1 MTGTSPARTASPDWV
16 AQTADRVIRAFEKR
30 TADGKAGEKL
40 VCASGI
46 SPSGPIHLGNLREL
60 LVPHFVAE
68 EVKARG
74 IACEHLL
81 SWDDFDRLRKVPAG
95 VPASFAEHVGRP
107 LTGIPDPYGDL
118 DSWAER
124 FKTPFRAAM
133 ARLGVE
139 VREISQT
146 EMYTAG
152 AYRSQI
158 LTALDQRVAI
168 NDVLARFRTLEAEAG
183 ITPDADDE
191 DGAPAPETQAE
202 DDSDVEIGSTY
213 WPYKV
218 YCHQC
223 GRDHTHLTGVEHP
236 ADTAVGS
243 GPVWISYA
251 CDSCG
256 HSGRFDLNVENPGK
270 LVWKVDWPMRWAYE
284 RVTFEA
290 GGADHSSPGSS
301 FSVGSD
307 LVRSIFDGLP
317 PEYVA
322 YSFVG
327 AQGGG
332 KMSSSRGAVPTPSD
346 ALEVL
351 EVPILRWLYVR
362 KTPRQGISIDLA
374 EGIHALY
381 DEWDALS
388 RKAAEG
394 KAQASMGLAYDRARA
409 TESAGEFERPGVV
422 VPFRTLASAVSVAA
436 GDPAQTARIVGVLA
450 ELDEAEVPR
459 TEPRLGLAKRWM
471 EAYAPPGERITVRP
485 EPDRER
491 LANLDDSE
499 ARWLAL
505 LMEHLDDDW
514 TLEGARTLAYGVPKL
529 ALGLPLDTDP
539 TAELKV
545 AQREFF
551 KLLYELILS
560 ADTGPRIPTLLLA
573 LGQDQVRHLLT
584 PATP

>member
-1 MTGTSPARTASPDWV
+1 MTGSPPARTASPDWV
-16 AQTADRVIRAFEKR
+16 AQIADRVIRAFEKR
-30 TADGKAGEKL
+30 TADGKAGDKL

-68 EVKARG
+68 EIKARG
-74 IACEHLL
+74 VSCEHIL
-81 SWDDFDRLRKVPAG
+81 SWDDYDRLRKVPAG

-107 LTGIPDPYGDL
+107 LTGIPDPYGEL

-124 FKTPFRAAM
+124 FKAPFRAAM

-146 EMYTAG
+146 EMYTTG
-152 AYRSQI
+152 AYREQI
-158 LTALDQRVAI
+158 LTALDQRLAI

-183 ITPDADDE
+183 ITPDDDE
-191 DGAPAPETQAE
+191 DGAALTETQAE
-202 DDSDVEIGSTY
+202 DDSDVEIGSSY

-223 GRDHTHLTGVEHP
+223 GRDHTQL
-236 ADTAVGS
+236 TAVERSGDGPDD
-243 GPVWISYA
+243 GPVWVSYT
-251 CDSCG
+251 CDGCG
-256 HSGRFDLNVENPGK
+256 HSGRFDLTVENPGK

-327 AQGGG
+327 TRGEG

-362 KTPRQGISIDLA
+362 KAPRQGITIDLA

-394 KAQASMGLAYDRARA
+394 KAQASMGQAYDRARA
-409 TESAGEFERPGVV
+409 TGLAGEFERPGAV

-436 GDPAQTARIVGVLA
+436 GDPTQTTRIVGVLA
-450 ELDEAEVPR
+450 ELDDADVPR

-471 EAYAPPGERITVRP
+471 EAYAPAGERITVRP

-491 LANLDDSE
+491 LAHLDDSE
-499 ARWLAL
+499 ARWLEL
-505 LMEHLDDDW
+505 LLGRLDDDW
-514 TLEGARTLAYGVPKL
+514 SLEGARTLAYGVPKL
-529 ALGLPLDTDP
+529 ALGLPLDTEP

-551 KLLYELILS
+551 KLLYQLILS

-573 LGQDQVRHLLT
+573 LGPDQVRHLLT
-584 PATP
+584 PSSP

>member
-1 MTGTSPARTASPDWV
+1 MTGSPPARTTSPDWV
-16 AQTADRVIRAFEKR
+16 TQIADRVIRAHEKR
-30 TADGKAGEKL
+30 TADGKAGDKV

-68 EVKARG
+68 EIKARG
-74 IACEHLL
+74 IPCEHLL
-81 SWDDFDRLRKVPAG
+81 SWDDYDRLRKVPAG
-95 VPASFAEHVGRP
+95 VPTSFAEHVGRP
-107 LTGIPDPYGDL
+107 LTGIPDPYGEL
-118 DSWAER
+118 ASWAER

-152 AYRSQI
+152 AYRDQI
-158 LTALDQRVAI
+158 LSALDQRLAI
-168 NDVLARFRTLEAEAG
+168 NDVLARFRTLEVEAG
-183 ITPDADDE
+183 ITPNDDE
-191 DGAPAPETQAE
+191 DGALPVETQAE
-202 DDSDVEIGSTY
+202 DDSDVEIGSSY

-218 YCHQC
+218 YCHEC
-223 GRDHTHLTGVEHP
+223 GRDHTHLTGVEH
-236 ADTAVGS
+236 AGDG
-243 GPVWISYA
+243 VWISYV
-251 CDSCG
+251 CDGCG
-256 HSGRFDLNVENPGK
+256 HAGRFDLNVENPGK

-284 RVTFEA
+284 GVTFEA

-307 LVRSIFDGLP
+307 LVRSIFGGLP

-327 AQGGG
+327 TKGEG

-362 KTPRQGISIDLA
+362 KAPRQGISIDLA

-381 DEWDALS
+381 DEWDALG

-409 TESAGEFERPGVV
+409 TGLAGEFERPAVV

-436 GDPAQTARIVGVLA
+436 GDPTQTTRIVGVLA
-450 ELDEAEVPR
+450 ELDEADVPR
-459 TEPRLGLAKRWM
+459 TEPRLSLAKRWM
-471 EAYAPPGERITVRP
+471 EAYAPPGERIAVRV

-491 LANLDDSE
+491 LAALGDSE
-499 ARWLAL
+499 ARWLEL
-505 LMEHLDDDW
+505 LLGRLDDDW
-514 TLEGARTLAYGVPKL
+514 SLEGARTLAYGVPKL

-551 KLLYELILS
+551 KLLYQLILS

-584 PATP
+584 PAAP